1 MKLQLLK
8 DEKQFDDWLEIA
20 AHSLFPVDEKIENIH
35 IEPDFREQMLY
46 NFDYTLTLRDDFK
59 ITFGPAILL
68 ALKNKE
74 EKIIG
79 TVCIRKDYHK
89 HGACQINNIAIH
101 PDHRGQGYGKLLI
114 DKIAEVIL
122 KHSDFNYIT
131 LTTDSAREFYR
142 HIGMSFAGVLDFGE
156 KKRYYFYKKIR

>member
-1 MKLQLLK
+1 MKLQILK
-8 DEKQFDDWLEIA
+8 NENEFNEWLAIA
-20 AHSLFPVDEKIENIH
+20 SCSLFPVNEKKEKIY
-35 IEPDFREQMLY
+35 IEPDFREQMIY
-46 NFDYTLTLRDDFK
+46 NFDYTLSLRDDF
-59 ITFGPAILL
+59 IISFGPAILL
-68 ALKNKE
+68 ALKNNE

-89 HGACQINNIAIH
+89 HGACQINNISID

-114 DKIAEVIL
+114 DKTVEVVL
-122 KHSDFNYIT
+122 NHSDFEYIT

-156 KKRYYFYKKIR
+156 KKRYYFYRKIR